1 MANSATFNLIFD
13 ASVKGAEAGF
23 KALSNS
29 AVKASQRIV
38 ASMNNIEK
46 SVGQGLTKAIKMPL
60 NALGSIATGT
70 LKVLKGAVLG
80 AGAAF
85 IASAYKGIDAANELN
100 DAVSLVNAT
109 FGEDAEIMHEWAK
122 SSASAYGIARVEA
135 EKYFSSVG
143 AYFKNAGV
151 SSDQSSII
159 AMNMTGKAGELARAY
174 GTTSEK
180 AFEAL
185 TKGIETGSKKSLMQF
200 GVVLSE
206 DAYNAE
212 LLAEGINKTYN
223 ELSAEDQLIIRYN
236 TVMSQLGDVTGA
248 TANEFATWEGAV
260 AGLISNAKD
269 ALASFGLILQHY
281 LLPVVQLLAKV
292 MQSLSASFSNM
303 LANLGIE
310 VGGGASA
317 EIEDYSA
324 AIEGLGDATE
334 DAGKKAKKGTKN
346 LLGIDKL
353 NVLTEDN
360 GSGTGA
366 IKAATNTVKAVN
378 LLNDAP
384 TGGLKSLKEML
395 DEFLQRDWKAD
406 GVKVGEGINKITNAL
421 GGIGTWLKENHLG
434 SKIGDFV
441 NGLTEARV
449 WENATKNLVTL
460 CSGLL
465 TTIGDFF
472 STANMLEIGKQ
483 AIGGLVT
490 GLEENKEDIAEAL
503 KNILNG
509 IGDLFI
515 GLFNPKEMGK
525 LGENLADV
533 VNDVADSGAISK
545 VAQALTT
552 IALGII
558 SFLTNFFMN
567 VDWLNLAG
575 EILKGIGNA
584 IKENPEAVL
593 EGLAAWLAW
602 SSVKHLFTG
611 LSGIGKGIGSSIA
624 GGINETTVAGG
635 VLAVAIA
642 GVTAIIATG
651 IEGLKDYIQSI
662 KEIEEERQ
670 AIEDAVTKYQGQVR
684 EGAMSVSY
692 EDEIHAVT
700 EAAFAYTEG
709 VEKFNA
715 AKDKIESR
723 FTGDVLKKDIPAM
736 NDVRDSLKEMADA
749 AERAGQSGP
758 ALDSLYAAIKEFDE
772 VDLSEGI
779 GLGLV
784 TGSSQTEL
792 NEGWSKLEK
801 AISEAV
807 KVSKDMNETAIKY
820 DEVAGNAASSSEAF
834 AEKEEK
840 LANKEVADFMKK
852 FTEEQLTN
860 FGKTLD
866 KVNNESLTPFL
877 ETAGKLIQ
885 LKWDG
890 QLVDNDALQSNLDV
904 AVGKVQQA
912 AKDIDT
918 AIANAS
924 NLRNF
929 EAVLDSTQT
938 IKVDTSGKIGVS
950 VDAKAHIDSSELNT
964 WYTELQNNSKYSRG

>member
-60 NALGSIATGT
+60 NALGSIASGT

-100 DAVSLVNAT
+100 DAVGLVNST
-109 FGEDAEIMHEWAK
+109 FGENAEEMHEWAK
-122 SSASAYGIARVEA
+122 SSASAYGIARIEA

-143 AYFKNAGV
+143 AYLKNAGV

-159 AMNMTGKAGELARAY
+159 AMNMTGKAGELSRAY
-174 GTTSEK
+174 GVSSEK

-223 ELSAEDQLIIRYN
+223 ELSAEDQLIVRYN

-260 AGLISNAKD
+260 AGLVSNTKD

-281 LLPVVQLLAKV
+281 LLPVIQLLAKV
-292 MQSLSASFSNM
+292 MQALSASFSNM

-310 VGGGASA
+310 VGGGAST

-334 DAGKKAKKGTKN
+334 EAGKKAKKGTKN

-360 GSGTGA
+360 GSGTGV
-366 IKAATNTVKAVN
+366 IKAVTNTVKAVN

-406 GVKVGEGINKITNAL
+406 GIKVGEGINKITNAL

-441 NGLTEARV
+441 NGLTEAKV

-460 CSGLL
+460 CSGIL

-515 GLFNPKEMGK
+515 GLFDPKEMGK

-593 EGLAAWLAW
+593 TGLAAWLAW

-611 LSGIGKGIGSSIA
+611 LSGIGKGIGGSIA
-624 GGINETTVAGG
+624 DGINETTVAGG
-635 VLAVAIA
+635 VLAVAVA

-651 IEGLKDYIQSI
+651 VEGLKGYIASI
-662 KEIEEERQ
+662 KELEKSTDSMEYYIEDYKGMNQDLKITAEADLNDANSRIVSLTSQLGTLNKQLNNSEIDATEYAKKYGFLAQSLAEAYNVYGLDTGALLKSAQELQQMDLDELTAYFRDEEEVNQ
-670 AIEDAVTKYQGQVR
+670 ITATEQEIWGMLTK
-684 EGAMSVSY
+684 
-692 EDEIHAVT
+692 
-700 EAAFAYTEG
+700 
-709 VEKFNA
+709 A
-715 AKDKIESR
+715 AKDWDESYKMALSKSDEALVSVNDGAEKA
-723 FTGDVLKKDIPAM
+723 GD
-736 NDVRDSLKEMADA
+736 
-749 AERAGQSGP
+749 
-758 ALDSLYAAIKEFDE
+758 AAIKVGEKTTDLAKVAKE
-772 VDLSEGI
+772 LADVDLPAFKKNLEELRTPLDDFISR
-779 GLGLV
+779 V
-784 TGSSQTEL
+784 QT
-792 NEGWSKLEK
+792 
-801 AISEAV
+801 IV
-807 KVSKDMNETAIKY
+807 D
-820 DEVAGNAASSSEAF
+820 
-834 AEKEEK
+834 
-840 LANKEVADFMKK
+840 
-852 FTEEQLTN
+852 
-860 FGKTLD
+860 
-866 KVNNESLTPFL
+866 
-877 ETAGKLIQ
+877 

-890 QLVDNDALQSNLDV
+890 QLVDNDALQANLDI

-912 AKDIDT
+912 AKDIDA

-964 WYTELQNNSKYSRG
+964 WYTELQNNNKYSRG

>member
-60 NALGSIATGT
+60 NALGSIASGT

-100 DAVSLVNAT
+100 DAVGLVNST
-109 FGEDAEIMHEWAK
+109 FGENAEEMHEWAK

-143 AYFKNAGV
+143 AYLKNAGV

-159 AMNMTGKAGELARAY
+159 AMNMTGKAGELSRAY
-174 GTTSEK
+174 GVSSEK

-223 ELSAEDQLIIRYN
+223 ELSAEDQLIVRYN
-236 TVMSQLGDVTGA
+236 TVMGQLGDVTGA

-260 AGLISNAKD
+260 AGLISSAKD

-310 VGGGASA
+310 VGGGAST

-353 NVLTEDN
+353 NVLTEDS

-406 GVKVGEGINKITNAL
+406 GIKVGEGINKITNAL

-441 NGLTEARV
+441 NGLTEAKV

-460 CSGLL
+460 CSGIL

-490 GLEENKEDIAEAL
+490 GLEENKGDIAEAL

-515 GLFNPKEMGK
+515 GLFDPKEMGK

-593 EGLAAWLAW
+593 TGLAAWLAW

-611 LSGIGKGIGSSIA
+611 LSGIGKGIGGSIA
-624 GGINETTVAGG
+624 DGINETTVAGG
-635 VLAVAIA
+635 VLAVAVA

-651 IEGLKDYIQSI
+651 VEGLKGYIASI
-662 KEIEEERQ
+662 KELEKSTDSMEYYIEDYKGMNQDLKITAEADLNDANSRIISLTSQLGTLNKQLNNSEIDATEYARKYGFLAQSLAEAYNVYGLDTGALLESAQALQQMDLDELTAYFRDEEEVNQ
-670 AIEDAVTKYQGQVR
+670 ITATEQEIWGMLTK
-684 EGAMSVSY
+684 
-692 EDEIHAVT
+692 
-700 EAAFAYTEG
+700 
-709 VEKFNA
+709 A
-715 AKDKIESR
+715 AKDWDESYKMALSKSDEALVSVNDGAEKA
-723 FTGDVLKKDIPAM
+723 GD
-736 NDVRDSLKEMADA
+736 
-749 AERAGQSGP
+749 
-758 ALDSLYAAIKEFDE
+758 AAIKVGEKTTDLAKVAKE
-772 VDLSEGI
+772 LADVDLPAFKKNLEELRTPLDDFISR
-779 GLGLV
+779 V
-784 TGSSQTEL
+784 QT
-792 NEGWSKLEK
+792 
-801 AISEAV
+801 IV
-807 KVSKDMNETAIKY
+807 D
-820 DEVAGNAASSSEAF
+820 
-834 AEKEEK
+834 
-840 LANKEVADFMKK
+840 
-852 FTEEQLTN
+852 
-860 FGKTLD
+860 
-866 KVNNESLTPFL
+866 
-877 ETAGKLIQ
+877 

-890 QLVDNDALQSNLDV
+890 HLVDNDALQANLNI

-912 AKDIDT
+912 AKDIDA